1 MGGGCGQSTGC
12 WFALA
17 RVLAVLAAL
26 GLPGCS
32 NHIFRTFD
40 IDNND
45 SLSIDAHQ
53 RAIVVTHTG
62 GKTRDRTVVCAEPSP
77 DAMTARAAAMS
88 GSASGE
94 GTVPGGGGPVKAAG
108 NFSYESSEAA
118 ASIGLRTQTVQLLRD
133 GLYRACEAYMNGAI
147 DQHQY
152 HLILA
157 NLDKSMVTLLGVDAI
172 AGTVRAPATVVTTG
186 PDGKPTTSEEAWTYG
201 PADGVQAEAITN
213 VLLNASSQSAM
224 ASMCLSLLA
233 SGELRVDNPGQNA
246 VLERCDRLLDGTVN
260 NLVAH
265 PSRPM
270 PPYRMTLPPP
280 MSPRASAPAPAAE
293 PSPHASLDEGWAPAV
308 VAEDAFEVS
317 AWPPATIVQ
326 DEDVRQEE
334 AWDTN
339 VDYASSEP

>member
-1 MGGGCGQSTGC
+1 VGGGCGQTTAC
-12 WFALA
+12 RYAFARAL
-17 RVLAVLAAL
+17 VVLAAL
-26 GLPGCS
+26 GLSGCS
-32 NHIFRTFD
+32 NSIFRTFN
-40 IDNND
+40 IDNNE

-88 GSASGE
+88 GSASGS
-94 GTVPGGGGPVKAAG
+94 GTAPGGAGPVKAAG

-118 ASIGLRTQTVQLLRD
+118 ASIGLRTQTVQLMRD

-172 AGTVRAPATVVTTG
+172 AGTARAPATVVTTG
-186 PDGKPTTSEEAWTYG
+186 PDGQPGAPEQAWSYG

-246 VLERCDRLLDGTVN
+246 VLARCDTLLDGTVS
-260 NLVAH
+260 NLVKQ
-265 PSRPM
+265 PPRPA

-280 MSPRASAPAPAAE
+280 MPPPASAPAAAAE
-293 PSPHASLDEGWAPAV
+293 PPPHASLDGGWAPSV
-308 VAEDAFEVS
+308 VPGDGFEVS
-317 AWPPATIVQ
+317 AWPPAIVVQ
-326 DEDVRQEE
+326 DETMPEQ
-334 AWDTN
+334 AWDTD
-339 VDYASSEP
+339 VAYASSEP